1 MTTTEFNQFLIDQ
14 RRADNEERAKIVASI
29 DAVKADIASIHRSR
43 HETQE
48 NLSIAI
54 NEMRLDQAATEKN
67 LAALVASV
75 TELVA
80 ALKGNTF
87 GSVGLVAQVADHS
100 RRLSDIETAQKEA
113 RGMSRIIG
121 WGVTAIGVAVGVKSL
136 TK

>member
-1 MTTTEFNQFLIDQ
+1 MNTPDFNQFLIDQ
-14 RRADNEERAKIVASI
+14 RRSDSEERAKLSAAI
-29 DAVKADIASIHRSR
+29 DAVKADLASIHKSR

-75 TELVA
+75 AELVA

-87 GSVGLVAQVADHS
+87 GSVGLVAQVADHEK
-100 RRLSDIETAQKEA
+100 RLDEIETMQKEA
-113 RGMSRIIG
+113 KGMSRLIA
-121 WGVTAIGVAVGVKSL
+121 WGVSAIGAAVAWKAL
-136 TK
+136 QK